1 MGFLRNPREII
12 EEVRKEMTEEEKKEE
27 KYTFKEKLIG
37 LDLLASM
44 EGDQKEALKTSVNLA
59 ARATDNPKL
68 SNKDILM
75 MDLKEFQNFMRAFQD
90 KYDLKEGFL
99 D

>member
-1 MGFLRNPREII
+1 
-12 EEVRKEMTEEEKKEE
+12 MTEENKKE
-27 KYTFKEKLIG
+27 YSFKEKLLG

-44 EGDQKEALKTSVNLA
+44 EGEQKEALKTSVNLA

-75 MDLKEFQNFMRAFQD
+75 MELKDFQKFLKSFQEH
-90 KYDLKEGFL
+90 YDLKEGFL